1 MKHLGFWSIFSAL
14 VGIGLSFFA
23 DDRVVAVAEVVS
35 KGFMNLL
42 KFISL
47 PVIFFSLA
55 ATIANLGDGKHVGK
69 VLSVTLRYA
78 LFTTGI
84 AALVALL
91 LYQFIDPAFGLVK
104 IGVPHHVPV
113 FDVSLDEIIPDNL
126 FVMFERHNVVAIVVF
141 ALIFGYLVTEL
152 PEAEQKFMAA
162 SLKSVFSLFLLM
174 AELLMQLL
182 PFVVWAFVLGISS
195 QDNPLQTIEL
205 LGGYLLC
212 VLLANAV
219 QGLLV
224 LPAMLAYYKVS
235 VVNMIKAVWPA
246 LMMAAITK
254 SSTATL
260 PLTMRCVKEKTA
272 IDPERSKVILP
283 LCCTVNMNACAA
295 FIYITVLFVSQING
309 IDFSLLDQV
318 VWIALS
324 VIAAFGNAGVPMGCY
339 FMATAYLVNMNVPT
353 DMMGLILPFYA
364 FIDMVETPLN
374 IWSDVS
380 ILAVIDRKSRVQTDP
395 A

>member
-23 DDRVVAVAEVVS
+23 DDRAFAVAEVVS

-42 KFISL
+42 QFISL

-84 AALVALL
+84 AALIALL

-152 PEAEQKFMAA
+152 PQAEQKFMAA

-174 AELLMQLL
+174 LNSNAIIT
-182 PFVVWAFVLGISS
+182 FCGVGICAWNFS
-195 QDNPLQTIEL
+195 QDNPLRTIEL
-205 LGGYLLC
+205 LGGYYVCCLRTL
-212 VLLANAV
+212 
-219 QGLLV
+219 
-224 LPAMLAYYKVS
+224 YKVC
-235 VVNMIKAVWPA
+235 WCYPQCW
-246 LMMAAITK
+246 LTTK
-254 SSTATL
+254 
-260 PLTMRCVKEKTA
+260 
-272 IDPERSKVILP
+272 
-283 LCCTVNMNACAA
+283 
-295 FIYITVLFVSQING
+295 YQ
-309 IDFSLLDQV
+309 
-318 VWIALS
+318 
-324 VIAAFGNAGVPMGCY
+324 
-339 FMATAYLVNMNVPT
+339 
-353 DMMGLILPFYA
+353 
-364 FIDMVETPLN
+364 
-374 IWSDVS
+374 
-380 ILAVIDRKSRVQTDP
+380 
-395 A
+395 